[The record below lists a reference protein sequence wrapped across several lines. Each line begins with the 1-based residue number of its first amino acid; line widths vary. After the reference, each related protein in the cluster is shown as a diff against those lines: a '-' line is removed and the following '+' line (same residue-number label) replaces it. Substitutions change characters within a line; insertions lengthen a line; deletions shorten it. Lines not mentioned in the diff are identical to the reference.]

1 MKKANNQY
9 LHTFWMAGGIL
20 MKFPGKMQLMIILK
34 SYKKARLHSL
44 SLRTIHFF
52 ENHSGG
58 QTEGWNHDNPYHV
71 EYMLYLI

>member
-1 MKKANNQY
+1 
-9 LHTFWMAGGIL
+9 MAGGIL

-44 SLRTIHFF
+44 SLTTIHFF

-58 QTEGWNHDNPYHV
+58 QTEG
-71 EYMLYLI
+71 